1 LNHFFGLVVDLIMVV
16 RVQDLVD
23 VTPTTPTLDES
34 NALALTIIP
43 DTQKSPSE
51 YCIFTFS

>member
-1 LNHFFGLVVDLIMVV
+1 MVV

-34 NALALTIIP
+34 NALALAIIP
-43 DTQKSPSE
+43 DTQKSSSE
-51 YCIFTFS
+51 SCILIFL

>member
-34 NALALTIIP
+34 NALALAIIP
-43 DTQKSPSE
+43 DTQKSLSE
-51 YCIFTFS
+51 SCILKFS